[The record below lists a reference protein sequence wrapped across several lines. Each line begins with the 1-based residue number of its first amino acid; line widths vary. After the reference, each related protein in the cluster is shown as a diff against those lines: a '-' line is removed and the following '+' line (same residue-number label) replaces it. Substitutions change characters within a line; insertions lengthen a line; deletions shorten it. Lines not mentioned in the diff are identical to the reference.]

1 MRNKQ
6 AFKNL
11 WGNLLL
17 QIIVAVSGLVLPR
30 FFLNQY
36 GSTVNGMINSVSQF
50 LTYLN
55 LVEAGISS
63 AAIVE
68 LYGPLNNNDTRA
80 INSVLS
86 ALQKF
91 YYKSGGA
98 YIILLTV
105 MTVVYPFFVASQIDS
120 LSTRILI
127 LILAASNLVDFFF
140 IGKYRVLLTAD
151 QRGYVIFLTQAA
163 ATLVNMGVSIALIK
177 LGCSFLLVK
186 GVATGLYIAR
196 FAFVYIYAKRK
207 YGYMNFKTP
216 FEKGLL
222 KQRWA
227 ALLHQIVGVIVNNTD
242 IVILTIFMGA
252 TSLQEVSVYTTYN
265 MVAVALTSLLSVFS
279 NGITSSFGS
288 LIFSNDKKALK
299 NAFSNYEYFYMIVL
313 FCIYTCC
320 AVLLLPFVKIYT
332 AEVTDGVQYV
342 RQNIAF
348 LFVILGLVQNIRIPS
363 LTMIC
368 AAGHFKE
375 TQGRAILEAVINI
388 VVSLALIKPLGMAGI
403 LFGTVVSYSY
413 RSLDCILYNNKYLVN
428 GTLVLSLRRI
438 ARNVGVSLV
447 TVFAVHK
454 FLSPD
459 PQSLLGWLVWA
470 VITALISGV
479 LIVTVNAAVEPS
491 QLKQLFERG
500 KSALKRR

>member
-17 QIIVAVSGLVLPR
+17 QIVVAVSGLVLPR

-68 LYGPLNNNDTRA
+68 LYGPLNQNDTGA

-98 YIILLTV
+98 YIILLTI
-105 MTVVYPFFVASQIDS
+105 MTVVYPLFVANQIDS

-163 ATLVNMGVSIALIK
+163 ATLVNMGVSILLIK
-177 LGCSFLLVK
+177 LGFSFLVVK
-186 GVATGLYIAR
+186 GIATGLYIAR
-196 FAFVYIYAKRK
+196 FVFVYIYAKRK
-207 YGYMNFKTP
+207 YKYMNFKTG
-216 FEKGLL
+216 FQKGLL

-242 IVILTIFMGA
+242 IVILTLFMGGQR
-252 TSLQEVSVYTTYN
+252 LHH
-265 MVAVALTSLLSVFS
+265 
-279 NGITSSFGS
+279 I
-288 LIFSNDKKALK
+288 
-299 NAFSNYEYFYMIVL
+299 
-313 FCIYTCC
+313 
-320 AVLLLPFVKIYT
+320 
-332 AEVTDGVQYV
+332 
-342 RQNIAF
+342 
-348 LFVILGLVQNIRIPS
+348 
-363 LTMIC
+363 
-368 AAGHFKE
+368 
-375 TQGRAILEAVINI
+375 
-388 VVSLALIKPLGMAGI
+388 
-403 LFGTVVSYSY
+403 
-413 RSLDCILYNNKYLVN
+413 
-428 GTLVLSLRRI
+428 
-438 ARNVGVSLV
+438 
-447 TVFAVHK
+447 
-454 FLSPD
+454 
-459 PQSLLGWLVWA
+459 
-470 VITALISGV
+470 
-479 LIVTVNAAVEPS
+479 
-491 QLKQLFERG
+491 
-500 KSALKRR
+500 

>member
-1 MRNKQ
+1 
-6 AFKNL
+6 
-11 WGNLLL
+11 
-17 QIIVAVSGLVLPR
+17 
-30 FFLNQY
+30 
-36 GSTVNGMINSVSQF
+36 
-50 LTYLN
+50 
-55 LVEAGISS
+55 
-63 AAIVE
+63 
-68 LYGPLNNNDTRA
+68 
-80 INSVLS
+80 
-86 ALQKF
+86 
-91 YYKSGGA
+91 
-98 YIILLTV
+98 

-163 ATLVNMGVSIALIK
+163 ATLVNMGVSIVLIK
-177 LGCSFLLVK
+177 LGFSFLVVK

-196 FAFVYIYAKRK
+196 FIFVYIYAKRK
-207 YGYMNFKTP
+207 YKYMNFKTS

-242 IVILTIFMGA
+242 IVILTLFMGA
-252 TSLQEVSVYTTYN
+252 TSLQEYSVYTTYN

-375 TQGRAILEAVINI
+375 TQGRAILEAAINI

-438 ARNVGVSLV
+438 VRNVAVSLA

-459 PQSLLGWLVWA
+459 PQSLLGWLMWA
-470 VITALISGV
+470 VITAVISGV
-479 LIVTVNAAVEPS
+479 LIVAVNAAVELS
-491 QLKQLFERG
+491 LIHIFKSLEIICSRSFEIFSVSLWER
-500 KSALKRR
+500 LL

>member
-17 QIIVAVSGLVLPR
+17 QIIVAFSGLILPR

-68 LYGPLNNNDTRA
+68 LYGPLNENDTGA

-91 YYKSGGA
+91 YYKSGAA
-98 YIILLTV
+98 YIILLV
-105 MTVVYPFFVASQIDS
+105 LLTVVYPMFVANQINS
-120 LSTRILI
+120 LETRILI

-151 QRGYVIFLTQAA
+151 QRGYVIFLSQAA
-163 ATLVNMGVSIALIK
+163 ATLVNMGVSILLIK
-177 LGCSFLLVK
+177 LGCSFILVK

-196 FAFVYIYAKRK
+196 FIFVYAYARRR
-207 YGYMNFKTP
+207 YNFLNFKTG
-216 FEKGLL
+216 FQKGLL

-227 ALLHQIVGVIVNNTD
+227 ALIHQIVGVIVNNTD
-242 IVILTIFMGA
+242 IVILTLFMGV

-265 MVAVALTSLLSVFS
+265 MVAVSLTSLLSVFS

-299 NAFSNYEYFYMIVL
+299 NAYSNYEYFYMIVL

-320 AVLLLPFVKIYT
+320 AVLLLPFVGLYT
-332 AEVTDGVQYV
+332 ADVNDGVQYV

-348 LFVILGLVQNIRIPS
+348 LFVILGLMQNIRIPS

-375 TQGRAILEAVINI
+375 TQSRAIFEAVINI
-388 VVSLALIKPLGMAGI
+388 AVSLALIKPLGMAGI
-403 LFGTVVSYSY
+403 LMGTIVSYFY
-413 RSLDCILYNNKYLVN
+413 RSLDCIIYNSKYLVN
-428 GTLVLSLRRI
+428 DTLKLSFRRI
-438 ARNVGVSLV
+438 IRNVIVSLGIIV
-447 TVFAVHK
+447 VIFK
-454 FLSPD
+454 FFSPN
-459 PQSLLGWLVWA
+459 PGNLLEWFVLA
-470 VITALISGV
+470 VITVAVSGGLILG
-479 LIVTVNAAVEPS
+479 INAAFEPS
-491 QLKQLFERG
+491 QIKQLFSRV
-500 KSALKRR
+500 KSVLKRA

>member
-68 LYGPLNNNDTRA
+68 LYGPLNENDTGA

-163 ATLVNMGVSIALIK
+163 ATLVNMGVSIVLIK
-177 LGCSFLLVK
+177 LGCSFLVVK

-196 FAFVYIYAKRK
+196 FIFVYIYAKRK
-207 YGYMNFKTP
+207 YKYMNFKTS

-242 IVILTIFMGA
+242 IVILTLFMGA

-288 LIFSNDKKALK
+288 LIFSNDKKSLK

-348 LFVILGLVQNIRIPS
+348 LFVILGLVQNTAYLRVND
-363 LTMIC
+363 M
-368 AAGHFKE
+368 
-375 TQGRAILEAVINI
+375 RR
-388 VVSLALIKPLGMAGI
+388 
-403 LFGTVVSYSY
+403 
-413 RSLDCILYNNKYLVN
+413 RS
-428 GTLVLSLRRI
+428 
-438 ARNVGVSLV
+438 
-447 TVFAVHK
+447 F
-454 FLSPD
+454 
-459 PQSLLGWLVWA
+459 
-470 VITALISGV
+470 
-479 LIVTVNAAVEPS
+479 
-491 QLKQLFERG
+491 
-500 KSALKRR
+500 

>member
-68 LYGPLNNNDTRA
+68 LYGPLNNNDTGA

-98 YIILLTV
+98 YIILLTI

-163 ATLVNMGVSIALIK
+163 ATLVNMGVSIVLIK
-177 LGCSFLLVK
+177 LGCSFLVVK

-196 FAFVYIYAKRK
+196 FIFVYIYAKRK
-207 YGYMNFKTP
+207 YKYMNFKTS

-242 IVILTIFMGA
+242 IVILTLFMGA

-413 RSLDCILYNNKYLVN
+413 RSIDCIIYNNKYLVN
-428 GTLVLSLRRI
+428 GTIALSVRRI
-438 ARNVGVSLV
+438 VRNVAVSLL

-470 VITALISGV
+470 VITAVISGV
-479 LIVTVNAAVEPS
+479 LIVAVNAAVEPA

-500 KSALKRR
+500 KSALKRV

>member
-1 MRNKQ
+1 
-6 AFKNL
+6 
-11 WGNLLL
+11 
-17 QIIVAVSGLVLPR
+17 
-30 FFLNQY
+30 
-36 GSTVNGMINSVSQF
+36 
-50 LTYLN
+50 
-55 LVEAGISS
+55 
-63 AAIVE
+63 
-68 LYGPLNNNDTRA
+68 
-80 INSVLS
+80 
-86 ALQKF
+86 
-91 YYKSGGA
+91 
-98 YIILLTV
+98 
-105 MTVVYPFFVASQIDS
+105 
-120 LSTRILI
+120 
-127 LILAASNLVDFFF
+127 
-140 IGKYRVLLTAD
+140 
-151 QRGYVIFLTQAA
+151 
-163 ATLVNMGVSIALIK
+163 
-177 LGCSFLLVK
+177 
-186 GVATGLYIAR
+186 
-196 FAFVYIYAKRK
+196 
-207 YGYMNFKTP
+207 
-216 FEKGLL
+216 
-222 KQRWA
+222 
-227 ALLHQIVGVIVNNTD
+227 
-242 IVILTIFMGA
+242 
-252 TSLQEVSVYTTYN
+252 

-375 TQGRAILEAVINI
+375 TQGRAILEAAINI

-438 ARNVGVSLV
+438 VRNVAVSLA

-459 PQSLLGWLVWA
+459 PQSLLGWLMWA
-470 VITALISGV
+470 IITAVISGV
-479 LIVTVNAAVEPS
+479 LIVAVNAAVEPA

-500 KSALKRR
+500 KSALKRV

>member
-68 LYGPLNNNDTRA
+68 LYGPLNENDTRA

-242 IVILTIFMGA
+242 IVILTLFMGA

>member
-68 LYGPLNNNDTRA
+68 LYGPLNENDTRA

-98 YIILLTV
+98 YIILLTI

-163 ATLVNMGVSIALIK
+163 ATLVNMGVSIVLIK
-177 LGCSFLLVK
+177 LGCSFLVVK

-196 FAFVYIYAKRK
+196 FIFVYIYAKRK
-207 YGYMNFKTP
+207 YKYMNFKTS

-242 IVILTIFMGA
+242 IVILTLFMGA

-375 TQGRAILEAVINI
+375 TQGRAILEAAINI

-438 ARNVGVSLV
+438 VRNVAVSLL

-459 PQSLLGWLVWA
+459 PQSLLGWLLWA
-470 VITALISGV
+470 VITAVISGV
-479 LIVTVNAAVEPS
+479 LIVAVNAAVEPA

-500 KSALKRR
+500 KSALKRV

>member
-68 LYGPLNNNDTRA
+68 LYGPLNENDTGA

-163 ATLVNMGVSIALIK
+163 ATLVNMGVSIVLIK
-177 LGCSFLLVK
+177 LGFSFLVVK

-196 FAFVYIYAKRK
+196 FIFVYIYAKRK
-207 YGYMNFKTP
+207 YKYMNFKTS

-242 IVILTIFMGA
+242 IVILTLFMGA

-375 TQGRAILEAVINI
+375 TQGRAILEAAINI

-438 ARNVGVSLV
+438 VRNVAVSLA

-459 PQSLLGWLVWA
+459 PQSLLGWLMWA
-470 VITALISGV
+470 VITAVISGV
-479 LIVTVNAAVEPS
+479 LIVAVNAAVEPA

-500 KSALKRR
+500 KSALKRV

>member
-242 IVILTIFMGA
+242 IVILTLFMGA